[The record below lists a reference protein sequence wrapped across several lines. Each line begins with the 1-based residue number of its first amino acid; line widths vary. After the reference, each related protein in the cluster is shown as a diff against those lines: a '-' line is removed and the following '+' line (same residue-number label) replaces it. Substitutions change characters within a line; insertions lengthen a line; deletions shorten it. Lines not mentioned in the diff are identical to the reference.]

1 MDYVL
6 DAFRRLDIVAGVCQ
20 SARMG
25 RADGPMV
32 RKRGVDGTSC
42 IVVVGFA
49 CPSLLSRM
57 DGIGIGIGMGMD
69 VGGCDK
75 DGIQPVGRVVES

>member
-6 DAFRRLDIVAGVCQ
+6 DAFRWLDIMAGVCQ

-57 DGIGIGIGMGMD
+57 DGIGIGIGMD

-75 DGIQPVGRVVES
+75 DGIHAVGRVVES